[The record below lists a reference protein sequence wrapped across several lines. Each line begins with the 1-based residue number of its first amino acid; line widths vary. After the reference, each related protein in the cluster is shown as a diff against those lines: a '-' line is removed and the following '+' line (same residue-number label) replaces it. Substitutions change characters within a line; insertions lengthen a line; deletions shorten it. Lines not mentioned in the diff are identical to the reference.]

1 MKKGTTKA
9 LHTSEVG
16 LTKPGPAVI
25 PKIDVQASEVDVEKW
40 KGDILVLGVFEGSL
54 EKNKQ
59 GEFENAE
66 LRKLDEFVGGL
77 LKEITSEED
86 FTGKPGQS
94 SFARL
99 AGYGFKRVG
108 LVGIGKVEAS
118 ESSTKPW
125 KSLGESVATASK
137 TSQAHS
143 VAILLLTSS
152 AQLSE
157 NTKVAAASAI
167 TSGLVLG
174 SFEDTRFRSEYKSSA
189 LEKVELI
196 GLGVG
201 KELQDQISR
210 TVYQCAGVILA
221 RQLVNSPANVLTPSV
236 LADEAENIAAAHDDV
251 LLAKILDKEECEALK
266 MGAYLGVAAAST
278 NPPKFIHLRYTP
290 PSGDVKTKLAVVG
303 KGLTFDSGGYNIK
316 TGPGS
321 MIEVMKFDM
330 GGAAAVFGAAKA
342 IATIKPPG
350 VEVLGTRVHHH
361 LSMRYPGKMTYSK
374 FSIAPWFRSF
384 TMGPL
389 NHGIPN

>member
-25 PKIDVQASEVDVEKW
+25 PKIDVHASEVDVEKW

-108 LVGIGKVEAS
+108 LVGLGKVEAS

-143 VAILLLTSS
+143 VAILLLTGS

-167 TSGLVLG
+167 TSGML
-174 SFEDTRFRSEYKSSA
+174 F
-189 LEKVELI
+189 
-196 GLGVG
+196 
-201 KELQDQISR
+201 
-210 TVYQCAGVILA
+210 
-221 RQLVNSPANVLTPSV
+221 
-236 LADEAENIAAAHDDV
+236 
-251 LLAKILDKEECEALK
+251 
-266 MGAYLGVAAAST
+266 M
-278 NPPKFIHLRYTP
+278 
-290 PSGDVKTKLAVVG
+290 
-303 KGLTFDSGGYNIK
+303 
-316 TGPGS
+316 
-321 MIEVMKFDM
+321 
-330 GGAAAVFGAAKA
+330 
-342 IATIKPPG
+342 
-350 VEVLGTRVHHH
+350 
-361 LSMRYPGKMTYSK
+361 
-374 FSIAPWFRSF
+374 
-384 TMGPL
+384 L
-389 NHGIPN
+389 N